1 MQMSSKKS
9 QKNFLK
15 YQANILVVDDN
26 QDNLR
31 LLSKLLSQKG
41 YQVRNAINGNTALI
55 AAKAANPDLILLDIQ
70 MPDMD
75 GYQVCQILKKDP
87 ETYDIPI
94 IFLTAMNSVIDKVKA
109 FSIGGSD
116 YITKPFHL
124 EEVLIRIENLL
135 KFQAAK
141 AEIRQLNSELE
152 NRVSDRTAE
161 LERANEKL
169 KQEIVERQRAEK
181 RLLHMAWHDSLT
193 GLPNRSLLIEELQTC
208 LNRVKSDPDYLF
220 AVLFLDCDRFKLVND
235 SLGHLIGD
243 RVLIAIADSLKYC
256 LNDEDILARLGSD
269 EFTIIIKNI
278 QDISDAIYLAE
289 RIHKQWQFPLNI
301 DQYDVFINASIGIAI
316 GSPAYQK
323 PEHILRDADI
333 AMYQAKKL
341 GHTHYQVFE
350 ASMHDHVLKRLQ
362 LETDLRLAIQRQ
374 EFFLQYQ
381 PIISLCSGKLA
392 GFEALI
398 RWQHPQQ
405 GFVSPGE
412 FIPIAEETGLIVP
425 MGLWVLREA
434 CQTMQSWVKKFAE
447 FRLHISVNL
456 SVKQFRQPNLIEMI
470 DQILAETQL
479 HSQYLKLEITETAI
493 MDNAESANR
502 LLKQLKARKIKLSL
516 DDFGTGYSSLSYL
529 HRFHM
534 DTLKIDRSFIGNISE
549 DRDSLEIVEAIVT
562 LAHQL
567 KMDVVAEGVETLM
580 HFNQLRNLGIE
591 FGQGYFFAKPLDANS
606 AEALIRSKP
615 QW

>member
-1 MQMSSKKS
+1 MSSKKS

-269 EFTIIIKNI
+269 EFTIIIKKI

-567 KMDVVAEGVETLM
+567 KMDVVAEGVETFM

>member
-1 MQMSSKKS
+1 MSSKKS

-269 EFTIIIKNI
+269 EFTIIIKKI

>member
-1 MQMSSKKS
+1 MSSKKS

>member
-1 MQMSSKKS
+1 MSSKKS

-333 AMYQAKKL
+333 AMYKAKKL

-567 KMDVVAEGVETLM
+567 KMDVVAEGVETFM

>member
-1 MQMSSKKS
+1 MSSKKS

-235 SLGHLIGD
+235 SLGHLIGN

-269 EFTIIIKNI
+269 EFTIIIKKI

>member
-1 MQMSSKKS
+1 MSSKKS

-567 KMDVVAEGVETLM
+567 KMDVVAEGVETFM

>member
-1 MQMSSKKS
+1 MSSKKP
-9 QKNFLK
+9 QKFFLK

-75 GYQVCQILKKDP
+75 GYQVCQILKNDP

-220 AVLFLDCDRFKLVND
+220 AVLFLDCDRFKIVND
-235 SLGHLIGD
+235 SLGHLVGD
-243 RVLIAIADSLKYC
+243 QVIIAIAKRLQSC
-256 LNDEDILARLGSD
+256 LSAEDTLARLGSD
-269 EFTIIIKNI
+269 EFTIIIRNI
-278 QDISDAIYLAE
+278 QDISDAINRAKTINQEL
-289 RIHKQWQFPLNI
+289 QLPLKI
-301 DQYDVFINASIGIAI
+301 ESYDVFINVSIGIAM
-316 GSPAYQK
+316 GNATYEK
-323 PEHILRDADI
+323 PEYILRDADI

-341 GHTHYQVFE
+341 GNAHYQVFE
-350 ASMHDHVLKRLQ
+350 SSMRDNVLKRLQ
-362 LETDLRLAIQRQ
+362 LDTDLRLAVQNQ
-374 EFFLQYQ
+374 EFYLNYQ
-381 PIISLCSGKLA
+381 PIISLCTGKMA
-392 GFEALI
+392 GFEALV

-405 GFVSPGE
+405 GFISPGE
-412 FIPIAEETGLIVP
+412 FIPMAEETGLIVP
-425 MGLWVLREA
+425 IGIWVLREA
-434 CQTMQSWVKKFAE
+434 CQTMQYWIEKFPE
-447 FRLHISVNL
+447 LKLHISVNL
-456 SVKQFRQPNLIEMI
+456 SVKQFRQPNLIEAI
-470 DQILAETQL
+470 DQILAETKL
-479 HSQYLKLEITETAI
+479 NSEYLKLEITETAI

-502 LLKQLKARKIKLSL
+502 LLKQLRARKIKLSL

-529 HRFHM
+529 HRFHL
-534 DTLKIDRSFIGNISE
+534 DTLKIDRSFIGNISD
-549 DRDSLEIVEAIVT
+549 DRESLEIVEAIVT

-580 HFNQLRNLGIE
+580 QFNQLRTLGIS
-591 FGQGYFFAKPLDANS
+591 FGQGYFFAKPLDKES
-606 AEALIRSKP
+606 AEAFIRNQP